1 MTEQSI
7 HVGQLAQQCSTHLVY
22 FCLPEPGGL
31 LSGEEHLDGHLLS
44 PPLGCPDLPV
54 APGPDLGRH
63 LDLLGDCSLDEEGQ
77 PCPRATGLLQQLLD
91 GSSRPEARV
100 GLLGGRVEILL
111 LVQLLRLV
119 LEVDAGDEEDQG
131 DHGDGDRAEEH
142 QVEDG
147 RVHVEPGVGLGVA
160 ELLLV
165 PGHLVH
171 GVEQPVAEVALLAAL
186 DGGGGGVRHQVAP
199 AHHQA
204 ALLPRQAAEGSL
216 RQKAVSLGVVDLL
229 SGGETASS
237 GGSLAGAVGTTVRTG
252 ALAVTLQAEH

>member
-1 MTEQSI
+1 MPSPIE
-7 HVGQLAQQCSTHLVY
+7 L
-22 FCLPEPGGL
+22 LPFV
-31 LSGEEHLDGHLLS
+31 LD
-44 PPLGCPDLPV
+44 
-54 APGPDLGRH
+54 
-63 LDLLGDCSLDEEGQ
+63 
-77 PCPRATGLLQQLLD
+77 
-91 GSSRPEARV
+91 
-100 GLLGGRVEILL
+100 
-111 LVQLLRLV
+111 
-119 LEVDAGDEEDQG
+119 VDAGDEEDQG
-131 DHGDGDRAEEH
+131 DHRDGDRAEEH

-171 GVEQPVAEVALLAAL
+171 RVEEAVAEVALLAAL

-204 ALLPRQAAEGSL
+204 ALLPGQAAVGSL

-229 SGGETASS
+229 GSSETASP
-237 GGSLAGAVGTTVRTG
+237 GGSLAGAVGTTIRAG